1 MELNNVES
9 TDGSRV
15 VMLGGER
22 IRGTFPRS
30 WGTPP
35 GDLAERERWMRGNI
49 REGQARLNRGEK
61 VEGQRVRTGRQAL
74 AALERMRRVDAEQRC
89 IAEADE
95 WMRALEANHARL
107 RMLELKREGP
117 Q

>member
-1 MELNNVES
+1 MTEFE
-9 TDGSRV
+9 TATADGSRV
-15 VMLGGER
+15 IMLGGER

-35 GDLAERERWMRGNI
+35 GDLDERERWMRRNI
-49 REGQARLNRGEK
+49 GEDESRLNRGEK
-61 VEGQRVRTGRQAL
+61 AEGQRVRTGRQAL
-74 AALERMRRVDAEQRC
+74 AAIERMRRVDAEQMC
-89 IAEADE
+89 TAEANE

-117 Q
+117 R